1 MISPGAS
8 LSAVAIVGPTAVGK
22 SDVADRLAARLSSE
36 VLSCDAMQIYRGMD
50 IGTAKMMPE
59 ECSAPLRLVDIVN
72 PGVAYSAALYQSDA
86 RAYVERLLG
95 EQRLPVFCGGTGL
108 YLKAALDE
116 MDFPS
121 GELEDERRAGYQ
133 ELAER
138 IGEEALHALL
148 AERDPESAAVIH
160 PHNVRRVIR
169 ALEMHDDGV
178 SYAEQKSKFSVPRER
193 YHALWF
199 GLTRSRKV
207 LYERINLRVDLM
219 FEQGLVDEVR
229 GLMDQGLSDALT
241 SMQAIGYKE
250 IIDSLRGAIT
260 MDEARELIKM
270 RSRRYAKR
278 QLSWFKR
285 DHRIVWFDM
294 DEFTIDEVVDD
305 IYRRIEAA

>member
-1 MISPGAS
+1 M
-8 LSAVAIVGPTAVGK
+8 
-22 SDVADRLAARLSSE
+22 
-36 VLSCDAMQIYRGMD
+36 
-50 IGTAKMMPE
+50 
-59 ECSAPLRLVDIVN
+59 PLRLVDIVD

-86 RAYVERLLG
+86 RAHIERLLG

-121 GELEDERRAGYQ
+121 GELEDERRVGYQ
-133 ELAER
+133 E
-138 IGEEALHALL
+138 L
-148 AERDPESAAVIH
+148 AERDPESAAAIH

-178 SYAEQKSKFSVPRER
+178 SYAQQKSKFSVPRER

-199 GLTRSRKV
+199 GLTRSREV

-229 GLMDQGLSDALT
+229 GLMDQGLGDALT

-250 IIDSLRGAIT
+250 IIDALRGAIT
-260 MDEARELIKM
+260 IDEARELIKM

-285 DHRIVWFDM
+285 DDRIVWFDM
-294 DEFTIDEVVDD
+294 DEFTIDEVVAD